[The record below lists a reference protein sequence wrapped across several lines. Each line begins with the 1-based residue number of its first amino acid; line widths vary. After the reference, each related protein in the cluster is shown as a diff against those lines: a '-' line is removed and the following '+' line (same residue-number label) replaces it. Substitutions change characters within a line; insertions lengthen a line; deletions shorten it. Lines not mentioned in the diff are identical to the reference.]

1 MASMAGDCEE
11 DGDVVVSEVRRK
23 VDEGVHVTMGGDMVL
38 LWVCA
43 GCTTTFAM
51 LIIIDRITG
60 DEVDA
65 DLNEDLVKATAS
77 A

>member
-1 MASMAGDCEE
+1 MAGDCEE
-11 DGDVVVSEVRRK
+11 DEDVVVPEVRRK
-23 VDEGVHVTMGGDMVL
+23 VAMGREVVL

-43 GCTTTFAM
+43 GCVAAFIM
-51 LIIIDRITG
+51 VIVLDRITG

-65 DLNEDLVKATAS
+65 DLDEDLIKATMS